1 VGSKAELNAMDTVRQ
16 HVSTIQFL
24 NEESPIAFV
33 YTYFSWE
40 TNRIIGKELVRNLVL
55 ASVCVFIVTLFLI
68 ANLWT
73 SIMVLTCVAFTLIDI
88 CGYMYFWGLTIDF
101 LISTVLVVA
110 LGFAVDYA
118 AHIGH
123 AFMAAARD
131 GNRNDRAQQ
140 ALVEIG
146 PAVFNGGLSTFLAFV
161 LLAWS
166 KSYAFKVFFKIFFLV
181 VSLGLFHGLVYLPI
195 FLSIIGPRPYR
206 INIDNIKTD
215 KRKMKDKSSLD
226 TSSDTLASPGTSRPA
241 TVLVNNNNLS
251 TESIL
256 NATSENNKPQ
266 VDENGVDN
274 GTYVN
279 AEA

>member
-1 VGSKAELNAMDTVRQ
+1 ML
-16 HVSTIQFL
+16 
-24 NEESPIAFV
+24 
-33 YTYFSWE
+33 Y
-40 TNRIIGKELVRNLVL
+40 
-55 ASVCVFIVTLFLI
+55 VF
-68 ANLWT
+68 AT
-73 SIMVLTCVAFTLIDI
+73 SFFVAF
-88 CGYMYFWGLTIDF
+88 LTIDVHRQRANRDAC
-101 LISTVLVVA
+101 I
-110 LGFAVDYA
+110 GFK
-118 AHIGH
+118 HSSSW
-123 AFMAAARD
+123 
-131 GNRNDRAQQ
+131 Q
-140 ALVEIG
+140 ALSCSNQMYFQQVMRFLSKYMLTIPG
-146 PAVFNGGLSTFLAFV
+146 KFFPTLGGQSYVYMGEVNYYADQWQLQSIYEKLKAEPTIIASSVVSWYHNYMLWIENHVNKSSLLLNELVSREEDFYTTLLEYLSTDGATYQTHI
-161 LLAWS
+161 
-166 KSYAFKVFFKIFFLV
+166 KYEMINNKMKIKIFFLV
-181 VSLGLFHGLVYLPI
+181 VSVGLFHGLVYLPI